1 MVRFNSAAETLHAKS
16 VVVTDAD
23 VTSTGHMQHSAW
35 AGCRCR
41 RSGEREEASATN
53 ESHNLFS
60 NQRGRAW
67 ITQEAAESRVPGV
80 NYVGGRSASVICY
93 PF

>member
-35 AGCRCR
+35 LGAGAAAVASERQLVPPTNHTTF
-41 RSGEREEASATN
+41 SQISEGE
-53 ESHNLFS
+53 
-60 NQRGRAW
+60 
-67 ITQEAAESRVPGV
+67 PG
-80 NYVGGRSASVICY
+80 
-93 PF
+93 